1 MFSRENNRFH
11 RRETILYSQE
21 YLQTRFIR
29 IFTSILGIEDRADV
43 HYLRRGLYL
52 RENTV
57 KLFVRAGKRKREREK
72 KRKNRIT
79 HRSY

>member
-52 RENTV
+52 RGNTV
-57 KLFVRAGKRKREREK
+57 KLFVRAGKRKRETEREK
-72 KRKNRIT
+72 KEKSNNA
-79 HRSY
+79 S